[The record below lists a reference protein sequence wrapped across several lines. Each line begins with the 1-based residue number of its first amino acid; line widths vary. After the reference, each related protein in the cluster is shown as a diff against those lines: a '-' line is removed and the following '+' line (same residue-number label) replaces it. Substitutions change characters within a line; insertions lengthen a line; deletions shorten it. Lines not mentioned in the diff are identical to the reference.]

1 MVAIHPSRRSLVA
14 MVGGGLL
21 LAGCSSSPSSQD
33 TGTRASSTPHGPAA
47 TPSNPGN
54 PAASDGT
61 APATIIDVRTP
72 GEYDEGHLE
81 GAVNIDFSASDF
93 TEQIAALDP
102 AATYQ
107 VYCRSG
113 NRSAQAVAAMQAAG
127 FTNVSDLGGIQDASE
142 TTGLRIVSS

>member
-1 MVAIHPSRRSLVA
+1 M
-14 MVGGGLL
+14 
-21 LAGCSSSPSSQD
+21 
-33 TGTRASSTPHGPAA
+33 
-47 TPSNPGN
+47 
-54 PAASDGT
+54 
-61 APATIIDVRTP
+61 RTP

-93 TEQIAALDP
+93 TEQISALDP

-127 FTNVSDLGGIQDASE
+127 FANVSDLGGIQDASQ
-142 TTGLRIVSS
+142 TTGLKIVSS